1 METLLKSTLNRLGKK
16 WTSITREQKEIILTE
31 KEKDEAIHHAIETA
45 KKHFVWKR
53 FDKKESA
60 ENIEL
65 KVKSI
70 DWKKEINVEEI
81 LRVANE
87 NKHAGIEIK
96 EKLKQLEEQEKL
108 DYEQL
113 KKECDASYFFKVM
126 AEGSRNYGKKLI
138 QNEFNKPLIKTIC
151 FFLSED
157 TRFETELNYSLKKGL
172 LIRGVS
178 GIGKTYLVTCVK
190 ENKIKQISI
199 YSMIDISDEVREYGG
214 FQAKG
219 KVIYLDDVGS
229 EETVNHYGSKI
240 NWFKEFLESYYLNS
254 TDFSRLIISTNCNF
268 DQIQEKYG
276 FRVRSRMKEMFNI
289 IDVQGKDLR
298 K

>member
-1 METLLKSTLNRLGKK
+1 M
-16 WTSITREQKEIILTE
+16 ILTPEE
-31 KEKDEAIHHAIETA
+31 KEQAVSHAIETA
-45 KKHFVWKR
+45 KKHFVWKLW
-53 FDKKESA
+53 DKKESA

-70 DWKKEINVEEI
+70 DWEKEIDVEEI

-126 AEGSRNYGKKLI
+126 SCASRNYGKKLI

-157 TRFETELNYSLKKGL
+157 PRFETELNFSLKKGL
-172 LIRGVS
+172 LIRGIS
-178 GIGKTYLVTCVK
+178 GIGKTYLVNCVK
-190 ENKIKQISI
+190 DNKIKPISI

-289 IDVQGKDLR
+289 IDVKGKDLR
-298 K
+298 Q

>member
-1 METLLKSTLNRLGKK
+1 MGKK
-16 WTSITREQKEIILTE
+16 WISIIPEEKEMILTE
-31 KEKDEAIHHAIETA
+31 KEKDEAINHAIEAA
-45 KKHFVWKR
+45 KKHLVWKMW
-53 FDKKESA
+53 DKGESA
-60 ENIEL
+60 ENIEN
-65 KVKSI
+65 KIKSI
-70 DWKKEINVEEI
+70 DWKKEISSDEV
-81 LRVANE
+81 LRIANE
-87 NKHAGIEIK
+87 NKHTGIEIK
-96 EKLKQLEEQEKL
+96 VKLKQLEEQEKKN
-108 DYEQL
+108 YEEL
-113 KKECDASYFFKVM
+113 KKECNANYFFKVM

-138 QNEFNKPLIKTIC
+138 QNEFNKPLIKAIC

-157 TRFETELNYSLKKGL
+157 PRFETELNYSLKKGL

-190 ENKIKQISI
+190 DNKFKPISI

-214 FQAKG
+214 FQTKG
-219 KVIYLDDVGS
+219 KVVYLDDVGS

-254 TDFSRLIISTNCNF
+254 TDFSRLILSTNCNF

-289 IDVQGKDLR
+289 IDVKGKDLR